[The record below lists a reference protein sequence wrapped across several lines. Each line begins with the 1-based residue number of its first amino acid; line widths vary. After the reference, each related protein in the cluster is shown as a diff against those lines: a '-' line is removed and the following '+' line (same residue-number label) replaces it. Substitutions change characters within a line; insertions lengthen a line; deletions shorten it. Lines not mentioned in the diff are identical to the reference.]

1 MSTFLCVNCRL
12 ISCFCFVLFSE
23 PVVEVIDKEVKTE
36 QAQEEKKDTK
46 CDGDKQEVKGDQTET
61 GDQEVKPVT
70 SGKRQAE
77 EPAE

>member
-46 CDGDKQEVKGDQTET
+46 CDGDKQEVKGDQ
-61 GDQEVKPVT
+61 EVKPVT